1 MSDDEDEV
9 CASCNKQCH
18 FHEGLTCDGCNDS
31 YHFGKCSGVAASTF
45 KSKGKPWKKAW
56 RCSTCKSSGTSA
68 SQSPKSK
75 TEQDLLCMF
84 NTLNGKLDDLMELKS
99 TVQKIESSVDMMS
112 SQYDKILEH
121 MHKQDKE
128 LAQLKKRMH
137 AVESQQ
143 QTLETG
149 KIRQDLDELE
159 WQSRKLNL
167 EFHGIPFTD
176 DEDPLSKVN
185 AVAAKMQVPA
195 LAASDVVSIH
205 RLPTSRDRVPAIIVR
220 FANQSIKDAFLEK
233 RNELKKMKDQ
243 CFILENLTK
252 KNKALLAATKEWARN
267 NGFKYAWHRNGKIFL
282 RQKDGERAVMVR
294 KEDDLGSLE

>member
-1 MSDDEDEV
+1 
-9 CASCNKQCH
+9 
-18 FHEGLTCDGCNDS
+18 
-31 YHFGKCSGVAASTF
+31 
-45 KSKGKPWKKAW
+45 
-56 RCSTCKSSGTSA
+56 
-68 SQSPKSK
+68 
-75 TEQDLLCMF
+75 MF
-84 NTLNGKLDDLMELKS
+84 DTMNGKLDDLMELKS

-121 MHKQDKE
+121 MRKQDKE
-128 LAQLKKRMH
+128 LAQLKKRMS

-143 QTLETG
+143 QTLETEQ
-149 KIRQDLDELE
+149 IRQDLDDLE

-220 FANQSIKDAFLEK
+220 FANQSIKDVFLE
-233 RNELKKMKDQ
+233 RRMN
-243 CFILENLTK
+243 
-252 KNKALLAATKEWARN
+252 
-267 NGFKYAWHRNGKIFL
+267 
-282 RQKDGERAVMVR
+282 
-294 KEDDLGSLE
+294 